1 MALSVMVR
9 HVDAVGP
16 ASHCNNE
23 QTSVFEYSHA
33 AVALRLAGGC
43 VERGSRLFVKQND
56 YGSVQGDE
64 RCAADPEP

>member
-16 ASHCNNE
+16 ASHCNNK

-33 AVALRLAGGC
+33 AVPLRLTGGC
-43 VERGSRLFVKQND
+43 VGVREQAVC
-56 YGSVQGDE
+56 E
-64 RCAADPEP
+64 AE